1 MKTDVSTLRDTFK
14 VGFDAF
20 EASRKEAVNTWNMY
34 HNRQYTPGQLAVLAD
49 RGQPAET
56 FNVIKLFARMLI
68 GYYSTVVNTAM
79 ALPVK
84 EAELYSAS
92 LINDIMAYTF
102 RTNNFIAEGD
112 KIKLGAII
120 SGLLISYIN
129 VELTGEKDQ
138 FGRPIYKI
146 NIEYVPDSEVI
157 LDPMSRQDDYSD
169 GRWLHRFK
177 WLPEDE
183 VIRLYG
189 KDVIEKLNAYDN
201 YLDIDEAEFE
211 YGYNTEFTGYF
222 QRFDNY
228 LIVHTVIIDNDGKSW
243 SIHWSGDTELFR
255 KEITYKEVKFPYRV
269 QRINTSDRTEHY
281 GIFREVVET
290 QNAINQALIKIQLM
304 ASTQKAYVEEGAV
317 NNIADFTH
325 AFNRV
330 SSVIEVLD
338 LSRIKIDNL
347 SKEVLDQYTIIDKAF
362 DRVQRILN
370 INDSFL
376 GMAFASDS
384 GRKVKLQQNATITA
398 LRYLTVRIEQFYRLL
413 GWDIANLIKQFYTA
427 EQAVRITDETTG
439 SRWIQLNKPL
449 QIFSGE
455 INPQTG
461 QPIMEYAYEEVID
474 PSSGEVMEDE
484 DDNILFAPIPEEET
498 EIAFTNVDI
507 EITSV
512 SYNDEDEKNQLML
525 ETILSGNIGQLLAST
540 NPAGYFQAA
549 SLSMK
554 SMQTKYSPDIAKILN
569 ETAVKLGGDPAF
581 SEQVRQVAA
590 GNVGN
595 AEGSLSGQLKLP
607 QNTNEGVD

>member
-1 MKTDVSTLRDTFK
+1 MKTDINTLRDTFK

-20 EASRKEAVNTWNMY
+20 EASRKEAMTTWNMY
-34 HNRQYTPGQLAVLAD
+34 HNRQYTPDQLAVLAD

-84 EAELYSAS
+84 EAELYSAG

-129 VELTGEKDQ
+129 VEPTNEKDQ
-138 FGRPIYKI
+138 FGRPLYKI
-146 NIEYVPDSEVI
+146 NVEHVPDSEVI

-228 LIVHTVIIDNDGKSW
+228 LVVHTVIIDNDNKSW
-243 SIHWSGDTELFR
+243 SIHWSGETELFR

-317 NNIADFTH
+317 GSIADFTH

-338 LSRIKIDNL
+338 LSRIKVENL
-347 SKEVLDQYTIIDKAF
+347 SKEVLDQYNIIDKAF

-384 GRKVKLQQNATITA
+384 GRKVKLQQNATIIA

-427 EQAVRITDETTG
+427 EQAVRITDEITG
-439 SRWIQLNKPL
+439 SRWIQLNKPM
-449 QIFSGE
+449 QIFSGKVD
-455 INPQTG
+455 PQTG
-461 QPIMEYAYEEVID
+461 QPIMEYAYEEIRD

-484 DDNILFAPIPEEET
+484 DGNLLFAPIPEEET
-498 EIAFTNVDI
+498 EIAFTDVDV

-554 SMQTKYSPDIAKILN
+554 SMQTKYSPDISKILN

-595 AEGSLSGQLKLP
+595 AKGSLSGQLKLP